1 MRFQRI
7 FLGLAI
13 LILISGLSV
22 FAISTFQEV
31 RSSTHTSTFN
41 GVVESQQFSYGPLP
55 PSGSPQVT
63 ILGTTGVGELIVL
76 LTSFQDFNNWVCH
89 QLPTQ
94 QLSYGLTYP
103 DCSHFGGGYFNN
115 TLLYSYLQT
124 HSSQIAYSQ
133 TVVDEN
139 ITVSSINYHVSTWTD
154 ATLVFAHM
162 GSGLVRDFGLTSVT
176 NRTTNYPLIGYNEP
190 TGTIW
195 GLSNISLG
203 LIAGGIGLLA
213 AGLLAA
219 TMASSKLELTRE
231 QGLRRGPAT
240 QKCPQCGNEN
250 LFFAP
255 KCLHCGNMLPKEEA
269 KMELASH

>member
-13 LILISGLSV
+13 LILISGLSL
-22 FAISTFQEV
+22 FAISTFREV
-31 RSSTHTSTFN
+31 RSSTLTTTII

-55 PSGSPQVT
+55 PSSSPQVS

-89 QLPTQ
+89 QIPKQ
-94 QLSYGLTYP
+94 QLAYGLTYP
-103 DCSHFGGGYFNN
+103 NCAHFSGSYFNN

-133 TVVDEN
+133 TIVDEN

-176 NRTTNYPLIGYNEP
+176 NRTTNYPLIGYAEP

-195 GLSNISLG
+195 SLSNISLG
-203 LIAGGIGLLA
+203 LITGGT
-213 AGLLAA
+213 GLLAA
-219 TMASSKLELTRE
+219 TVASSKLEALGL
-231 QGLRRGPAT
+231 GLRREPAT
-240 QKCPQCGNEN
+240 LKCLRCGNEN

-255 KCLHCGNMLPKEEA
+255 KCLHCGSILPGQEA
-269 KMELASH
+269 KMQLASH